1 MKMHLLFIIILAQ
14 KFGCKLAAMS
24 WVQEES
30 SDENEKDVA
39 ESVSI
44 DQLIQVAGELSREI
58 AL

>member
-1 MKMHLLFIIILAQ
+1 
-14 KFGCKLAAMS
+14 MS